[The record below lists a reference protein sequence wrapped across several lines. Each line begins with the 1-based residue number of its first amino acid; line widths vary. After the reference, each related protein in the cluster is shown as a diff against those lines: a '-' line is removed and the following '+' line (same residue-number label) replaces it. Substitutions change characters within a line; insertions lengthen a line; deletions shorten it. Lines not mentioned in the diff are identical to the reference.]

1 MHSNLGHMPD
11 FVSFK
16 TAGLTQMKGKKS
28 IMIAEV
34 GFSHSSV
41 NVVWMA
47 FKDDICLDSGSTV
60 GVWHPSRLYL
70 YQTIKSKWLI
80 RKVAHLVK
88 TDCWAVFVLVP
99 VSSYKKASQVKGLNQ
114 VCVHRSQVRKTKT
127 EFQLTQLTSILA
139 CQLFDWRAAS
149 SDWTAS
155 SFSVPGQCSLLKLRF
170 KIGLW
175 FVMKFTGPL
184 PRFNPPELSLWQ
196 SKTSEGHWAPK
207 PIKNSL

>member
-1 MHSNLGHMPD
+1 ML
-11 FVSFK
+11 VSH
-16 TAGLTQMKGKKS
+16 TAVLTLFGRPNES
-28 IMIAEV
+28 
-34 GFSHSSV
+34 
-41 NVVWMA
+41 
-47 FKDDICLDSGSTV
+47 FKDDICLGSDSTV

-80 RKVAHLVK
+80 REVVHLVK
-88 TDCWAVFVLVP
+88 TDGWAVWVFVLVP
-99 VSSYKKASQVKGLNQ
+99 VSFCKKKASQVKVMNQ
-114 VCVHRSQVRKTKT
+114 VYVHGSLVRKTKT
-127 EFQLTQLTSILA
+127 QFQLTQLTSILA

>member
-1 MHSNLGHMPD
+1 MTSVWVLTAPWAFGTHQDFIYIKPLRANDS
-11 FVSFK
+11 FVSK
-16 TAGLTQMKGKKS
+16 
-28 IMIAEV
+28 
-34 GFSHSSV
+34 
-41 NVVWMA
+41 
-47 FKDDICLDSGSTV
+47 
-60 GVWHPSRLYL
+60 
-70 YQTIKSKWLI
+70 QTFFDK
-80 RKVAHLVK
+80 
-88 TDCWAVFVLVP
+88 VFVLVP
-99 VSSYKKASQVKGLNQ
+99 VSFYKKASQEKVY
-114 VCVHRSQVRKTKT
+114 VHRSQVRKTKT